1 MDDIRASLEGI
12 RRRHGLSRLYLI
24 GGDDVGEAA
33 CFGVRPATAARSE
46 TLASDL
52 RACLAAARPDSPS
65 PSDRVE
71 VFGDPA
77 QEVERVLRVRIAPY
91 VETDGGTVSVQR
103 IDEAAGLVVVSLS
116 GACAGC
122 PSSVVTLKVGIQRAL
137 ASALPWV
144 REVVPSEPP
153 REPDFGFKL

>member
-1 MDDIRASLEGI
+1 MDGIRSSLEEI
-12 RRRHGLSRLYLI
+12 RRRHGLSLLYLI
-24 GGDDVGEAA
+24 GGDDAGESA
-33 CFGVRPATAARSE
+33 CFGARPATAARSE
-46 TLASDL
+46 ALASDL
-52 RACLAAARPDSPS
+52 RDCLAAARPDFPS
-65 PSDRVE
+65 LSDRVE
-71 VFGDPA
+71 VFGDPM
-77 QEVERVLRVRIAPY
+77 QEVERVLRVKIAPY
-91 VETDGGTVSVQR
+91 VETDGGTVYVRR

-122 PSSVVTLKVGIQRAL
+122 PSSVVTLKAGVQRAL

>member
-1 MDDIRASLEGI
+1 MMPARRRAS
-12 RRRHGLSRLYLI
+12 
-24 GGDDVGEAA
+24 
-33 CFGVRPATAARSE
+33 AR
-46 TLASDL
+46 
-52 RACLAAARPDSPS
+52 AARPDSPS
-65 PSDRVE
+65 PSGRVE

-77 QEVERVLRVRIAPY
+77 QEVERVLRAKIAPY

-137 ASALPWV
+137 TSALPWV